1 MRTFFLLFLGS
12 LFSIGISSFVQAPS
26 APNQLLFKDA
36 IAQNK
41 IKCVLSAN
49 GGHQDKSVK
58 AKLTNLGNS
67 SIEIKMPYG
76 TVFQP
81 NDNGDQDLL
90 MVQDELIVLQPKQSK
105 EFLLDAYCIESND
118 SSPMANEKMTF
129 RTLSA
134 ADPLAKLCARMSSK
148 KFAPSDIQ
156 SAVWAVSDNGPIE
169 YLSNA
174 NPNTNNLRETVCS
187 LTGRENT
194 WYNADANRRITPDRR
209 IETSS
214 TFVSGKISVT
224 LSARANI
231 QTKVVDKDGATK
243 LSMGTKVFDRAG
255 TWGYAFNLKV
265 TGWEKSDYKAI
276 ILQDGKEIKS
286 YPFSV

>member
-1 MRTFFLLFLGS
+1 MRTFFLILFGS
-12 LFSIGISSFVQAPS
+12 LFCIGISSFVLTPNAPK
-26 APNQLLFKDA
+26 QLLFKDA

-41 IKCVLSAN
+41 MKCVLTAN

-67 SIEIKMPYG
+67 AIEIKIPYG

-81 NDNGDQDLL
+81 NDDGDQDLL
-90 MVQDELIVLQPKQSK
+90 MVQDELIVLQPKQTK

-118 SSPMANEKMTF
+118 SSPMALETMTF
-129 RTLSA
+129 RTLKA
-134 ADPLAKLCARMSSK
+134 TDPLAKLCASMHTK
-148 KFAPSDIQ
+148 KYIPTDIQ

-194 WYNADANRRITPDRR
+194 WYNVDANRRITEDRR

-214 TFVSGKISVT
+214 TSVSGKISVT
-224 LSARANI
+224 LTAKANI
-231 QTKVVDKDGATK
+231 QTKVVDKDGTTK
-243 LSMGTKVFDRAG
+243 FSMSPKVFDRAG

-265 TGWEKSDYKAI
+265 SGWEKGDYTAI

>member
-1 MRTFFLLFLGS
+1 MRTFFLLFLGLS
-12 LFSIGISSFVQAPS
+12 ISIGISSFVLIPS
-26 APNQLLFKDA
+26 APNQLLFHDA
-36 IAQNK
+36 IAQK
-41 IKCVLSAN
+41 KLKCVLSAN

-58 AKLTNLGNS
+58 ATLINLGNA
-67 SIEIKMPYG
+67 SIEIKIPYG

-81 NDNGDQDLL
+81 KDNGDQDLL

-118 SSPMANEKMTF
+118 ASPMADETMTF
-129 RTLSA
+129 RTLSTTE
-134 ADPLAKLCARMSSK
+134 PLAKLCASMNSK
-148 KFAPSDIQ
+148 KFVPSDIQ

-174 NPNTNNLRETVCS
+174 DPNTNNLRETVCS

-194 WYNADANRRITPDRR
+194 WYNVDANRRITEDRR

-214 TFVSGKISVT
+214 KSVSGKISIT
-224 LSARANI
+224 LIAKANI

-243 LSMGTKVFDRAG
+243 LSMSPKVFDRAG

-265 TGWEKSDYKAI
+265 TGWEKGDYKAI

>member
-1 MRTFFLLFLGS
+1 MRTFFLFFLG
-12 LFSIGISSFVQAPS
+12 LSIRIGMSSFVPIPS

-41 IKCVLSAN
+41 LKCVLSAN

-67 SIEIKMPYG
+67 SIEIKIPYG

-90 MVQDELIVLQPKQSK
+90 MVQDALIVLQPKQSK

-118 SSPMANEKMTF
+118 SSPMADATMTF

-134 ADPLAKLCARMSSK
+134 TEPLAKLCASMKSK
-148 KFAPSDIQ
+148 KIVPSDIQ

-174 NPNTNNLRETVCS
+174 NPITNDLRETVCS

-194 WYNADANRRITPDRR
+194 WYNVDANRRITEDRR

-214 TFVSGKISVT
+214 TSVSGKISIS
-224 LSARANI
+224 LRAKANI

-243 LSMGTKVFDRAG
+243 LSMSPKVFDRAD
-255 TWGYAFNLKV
+255 TWGYAFSLKV
-265 TGWEKSDYKAI
+265 TGWEKGDYRAI

-286 YPFSV
+286 YSFSV